1 MSERY
6 YIDERVG
13 CVAVRDRLLDG
24 PDSSGHLDSDTDGVV
39 QYWHGVRMDG
49 GTCEHCKRPF
59 EKVWGISP
67 EDLESAKLLCI
78 QLNSLKQT
86 EPGGEMD
93 CQRRA
98 DFGPNGD
105 ATTPGFFK
113 QTEGG
118 GENG

>member
-86 EPGGEMD
+86 EPGG
-93 CQRRA
+93 
-98 DFGPNGD
+98 
-105 ATTPGFFK
+105 
-113 QTEGG
+113 
-118 GENG
+118 GEIS